1 MSKNNRLTFY
11 ILIAMVLGIVV
22 GYMVNQ
28 YGKGQKITYT
38 PKKDFVGL
46 DTVRVKIAGHEYLQ
60 QVYVVKDSAAYKK
73 ITDSL
78 GNDVWAMLQNTT
90 KTKRIH
96 YFKNSGG
103 RLQGVSAKPAHG
115 SAVITAIKSFSDNI
129 KLLTTIFLRLV
140 QMIIAPLVF
149 ATLVVGIAKL
159 GDLKTVGRVG
169 GKAMLWFISASLI
182 SLLLGLILVN
192 ITEPGVGVNIAGV
205 DAEAVKDIATK
216 GNEFTL
222 GKFVEHVVP
231 KSVIESMATNE
242 VLQLVIFSVFFGVA
256 LTHIGK
262 KGESITKALDS
273 LAHVMLKMV
282 GYVMIMAPLGVFGA
296 MAAVISSQGLGILS
310 TYAKYIG
317 SFYAGLAVLWIIL
330 LMVGYFILKRRLPV
344 LLKRISNPMAIAFS
358 TASSEAVLP
367 KLIEEMERFGCKD
380 KIVSFVLPLGYSFN
394 LDGSMMYMTFASMF
408 IAQAYGITSVT
419 GDIGTQ
425 ITMLLVF
432 MLTSKGIAGVPR
444 ASLVVVL
451 ATCGMFGIPPEGIGL
466 ILAIDVFCDMGRTMT
481 NVLGNALATAAVSK
495 WEGALEHAPHHQHHD
510 HKDGHHEHHH

>member
-1 MSKNNRLTFY
+1 MTKNNRLTLY
-11 ILIAMVLGIVV
+11 ILLSMVLGIVV
-22 GYMVNQ
+22 GYFIHENASPQ
-28 YGKGQKITYT
+28 FI
-38 PKKDFVGL
+38 KDFG
-46 DTVRVKIAGHEYLQ
+46 
-60 QVYVVKDSAAYKK
+60 
-73 ITDSL
+73 
-78 GNDVWAMLQNTT
+78 
-90 KTKRIH
+90 
-96 YFKNSGG
+96 
-103 RLQGVSAKPAHG
+103 P
-115 SAVITAIKSFSDNI
+115 NI

-169 GKAMLWFISASLI
+169 GKAMLWFISASLV
-182 SLLLGLILVN
+182 SLFLGLLLVN
-192 ITEPGVGVNIAGV
+192 ITKPGVGVNLTNT
-205 DAEAVKDIATK
+205 DAAAVKDLMTK
-216 GNEFTL
+216 NSEFSL
-222 GKFVEHVVP
+222 AKFVEHVVP

-242 VLQLVIFSVFFGVA
+242 ILQLVVFSIFFGVA

-262 KGESITKALDS
+262 KGESVIKALDS
-273 LAHVMLKMV
+273 VAHVMLKMV
-282 GYVMIMAPLGVFGA
+282 GYVMNLAPLGVFGA
-296 MAAVISSQGLGILS
+296 MCAVIASKGLGILS
-310 TYAKYIG
+310 TYAFYIG
-317 SFYAGLAVLWIIL
+317 SFYLGLVVLWLIL
-330 LMVGYFILKRRLPV
+330 LFVGYLVLKRRLPV
-344 LLKRISNPMAIAFS
+344 MLKRISNPMAIAFS

-380 KIVSFVLPLGYSFN
+380 KIVAFVLPLGYSFN

-408 IAQAYGITSVT
+408 IAQAYNITSVT

-495 WEGALEHAPHHQHHD
+495 WENALAHAPHHESSHGHAD
-510 HKDGHHEHHH
+510 HSTQ